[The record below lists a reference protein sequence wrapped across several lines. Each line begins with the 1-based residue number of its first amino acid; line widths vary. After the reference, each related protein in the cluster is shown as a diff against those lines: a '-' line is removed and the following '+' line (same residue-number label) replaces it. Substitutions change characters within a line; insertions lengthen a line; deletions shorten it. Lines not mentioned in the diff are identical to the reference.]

1 MYSTAKDIACRLVT
15 KPPQPYSLGPLSSY
29 YVLWNERLFAWH
41 MDLLSSSVSVTPN
54 CSLSLPI
61 IDFLCRKIP
70 PPFTVFLFHT
80 WIPHR
85 LPNNGVSSG
94 WVSNRDCF
102 LIQIQVALLTRPL
115 QRKTCWCAFRGSIQ
129 SESKKTAWTFATV
142 SILPEHI
149 QFLSFS
155 LTRFP
160 PPLFLCSISR
170 EIISYPDLLKCSGGG
185 VRG

>member
-1 MYSTAKDIACRLVT
+1 MK
-15 KPPQPYSLGPLSSY
+15 SSY
-29 YVLWNERLFAWH
+29 WASLCFVKRKALH
-41 MDLLSSSVSVTPN
+41 MAYGLRSSVIVITN

-61 IDFLCRKIP
+61 DILCRKIP
-70 PPFTVFLFHT
+70 PPFAVFLFHT

-85 LPNNGVSSG
+85 LPNNGVSSR
-94 WVSNRDCF
+94 WVLNQDCF

-115 QRKTCWCAFRGSIQ
+115 QRKACWCAFRGSIQ

-142 SILPEHI
+142 SILAENI
-149 QFLSFS
+149 QFPSFS

-170 EIISYPDLLKCSGGG
+170 DIISYPDLLKCSW
-185 VRG
+185 